1 MDGSIKMKITQTY
14 LKKELKEEMQNHFDE
29 QGFIQ
34 LNSFLD
40 EDLNSLKNILLKET
54 TNHIYKPL
62 ETSSKL
68 LGEQTRY
75 DPNIILFLEYFKSK
89 EFTSFLEEIT
99 GFSLTPKKCEVHK
112 YEHKDYTLLND
123 TTNPEDDT
131 IEVLFDLSD
140 SIPNDAGGTLI
151 YTTQSEEVL
160 YLEPTYNALTI
171 LYRPKELLSYL
182 KYINRNVNNK
192 KILRVEMNF
201 TLLEQ

>member
-1 MDGSIKMKITQTY
+1 MKITQTY
-14 LKKELKEEMQNHFDE
+14 LKEELKEEMQKHFDE

-40 EDLNSLKNILLKET
+40 ENLTSLKNILLKET

-62 ETSSKL
+62 EISSKI

-99 GFSLTPKKCEVHK
+99 GFSLTPKKCEILK
-112 YEHKDYTLLND
+112 YEHKDYTLLHD
-123 TTNPEDDT
+123 ATNPEEDT

-140 SIPNDAGGTLI
+140 SIPNDAGGTLV
-151 YTTQSEEVL
+151 YTTQNEEVL

-182 KYINRNVNNK
+182 KYINNRANTK